1 MQLLQPRLLS
11 SRPNICEQY
20 LKEGECSQ
28 RHCNERHIYK
38 CRYFQS
44 NQGCFRGN
52 SCEFLHQVVE
62 STDDHAMNNHE
73 ENAEIVEAVS
83 CIETSNSMTK
93 ETFVKDTTTSIIVE
107 ESEENENVNNY
118 NQDTFVEE
126 VKKVDDKMVEEEE
139 DGYLMLEEAIDAGIE
154 LDDDL
159 LDRIL
164 EVMDKQV
171 VSKDDGKEK
180 KKKVKKTRKKVS
192 FSAGKGVS
200 S

>member
-1 MQLLQPRLLS
+1 
-11 SRPNICEQY
+11 
-20 LKEGECSQ
+20 
-28 RHCNERHIYK
+28 
-38 CRYFQS
+38 
-44 NQGCFRGN
+44 
-52 SCEFLHQVVE
+52 
-62 STDDHAMNNHE
+62 MNNHE

-107 ESEENENVNNY
+107 ESEENENENNY

-164 EVMDKQV
+164 EVMEKQV
-171 VSKDDGKEK
+171 ASKEEKESEENQEESLFLCWE
-180 KKKVKKTRKKVS
+180 RG
-192 FSAGKGVS
+192 F
-200 S
+200 

>member
-1 MQLLQPRLLS
+1 MTEL
-11 SRPNICEQY
+11 I
-20 LKEGECSQ
+20 
-28 RHCNERHIYK
+28 
-38 CRYFQS
+38 
-44 NQGCFRGN
+44 
-52 SCEFLHQVVE
+52 FL
-62 STDDHAMNNHE
+62 D
-73 ENAEIVEAVS
+73 
-83 CIETSNSMTK
+83 
-93 ETFVKDTTTSIIVE
+93 
-107 ESEENENVNNY
+107 NY

-180 KKKVKKTRKKVS
+180 KKKVKKVKKTRKKVS